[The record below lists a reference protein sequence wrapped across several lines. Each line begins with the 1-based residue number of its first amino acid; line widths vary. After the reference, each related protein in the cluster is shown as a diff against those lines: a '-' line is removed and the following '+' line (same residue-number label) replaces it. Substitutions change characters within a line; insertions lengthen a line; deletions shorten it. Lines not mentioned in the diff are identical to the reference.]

1 MVVWVEG
8 YYWVWVVGAIV
19 LVVKC
24 SKWLIVKW
32 LYASSILSWLLA
44 ASGPFMCSKR
54 DLRSCQWCWCS
65 HLLRFPCKCALAMF
79 LFDVTS
85 DAPLASIK
93 EPHLNRIKEYL
104 RQVIAH

>member
-44 ASGPFMCSKR
+44 SSGPFMCSSVTCDHASGVGVHTYCAFHANVR
-54 DLRSCQWCWCS
+54 W
-65 HLLRFPCKCALAMF
+65 PCFF
-79 LFDVTS
+79 LTLQVTHPWLQS
-85 DAPLASIK
+85 KNHI
-93 EPHLNRIKEYL
+93 
-104 RQVIAH
+104 